1 MSHRLQYNQL
11 QPTFQRTIAIQMCYT
26 ISHMFGSTELIIIV
40 VVVLVLFGS
49 AAVPKFARSLG
60 QAKSEFEKGLK
71 KSTESDTTDS
81 DKQKLS

>member
-1 MSHRLQYNQL
+1 
-11 QPTFQRTIAIQMCYT
+11 
-26 ISHMFGSTELIIIV
+26 MFGSTELMIIV

-71 KSTESDTTDS
+71 KPTESDTTES
-81 DKQKLS
+81 DKQTLS

>member
-1 MSHRLQYNQL
+1 MLYY
-11 QPTFQRTIAIQMCYT
+11 IAN
-26 ISHMFGSTELIIIV
+26 MFGSTELMIIV

-71 KSTESDTTDS
+71 KPTESDTTES

>member
-1 MSHRLQYNQL
+1 MV
-11 QPTFQRTIAIQMCYT
+11 
-26 ISHMFGSTELIIIV
+26 IV

-71 KSTESDTTDS
+71 KPPEPDTSES
-81 DKQKLS
+81 DKQIPS

>member
-1 MSHRLQYNQL
+1 MLYYITN
-11 QPTFQRTIAIQMCYT
+11 
-26 ISHMFGSTELIIIV
+26 MFGSTELMIIV

-71 KSTESDTTDS
+71 KPTESDTTES

>member
-1 MSHRLQYNQL
+1 MREFVNYGILKS
-11 QPTFQRTIAIQMCYT
+11 
-26 ISHMFGSTELIIIV
+26 MFGSTELMIIV

-71 KSTESDTTDS
+71 KPTKPDTSDS
-81 DKQKLS
+81 DKHTLS

>member
-1 MSHRLQYNQL
+1 
-11 QPTFQRTIAIQMCYT
+11 
-26 ISHMFGSTELIIIV
+26 MFGSTELMVIV

-71 KSTESDTTDS
+71 KPPEPDTSES
-81 DKQKLS
+81 DKQIPS